1 MHFARNQAQ
10 GNANC
15 TGPPSGRLVLRDA
28 LTQNTLARILY
39 CIFQPVVF
47 RFHVP
52 IQKKEQHMLYY
63 ALVFLIVALIAGALG
78 FGGVAGTATGIAK
91 ILFVVFIVL
100 FIASLVFG
108 GIRRR

>member
-1 MHFARNQAQ
+1 MHFARNPAQ

-15 TGPPSGRLVLRDA
+15 IDLFDDSRPSGRRGPESA
-28 LTQNTLARILY
+28 LARNLY

-47 RFHVP
+47 RFASLLT
-52 IQKKEQHMLYY
+52 KERHMLYY

-78 FGGVAGTATGIAK
+78 FGGVAGAATGIAK
-91 ILFVVFIVL
+91 ILFIVFIVL